1 MDREEI
7 RTMRIAICIQEQIY
21 DALKDLLG
29 NLRELPDNC
38 KMMSFGFMN
47 LNLDMLKQRNTT
59 TTIALSHYYKH
70 PSGDMIPDPDVEIR
84 IFHELQMAE
93 ALSFQ
98 DIFGY
103 KQVYHENGYIDA
115 EAKTMLNK
123 FLLQWLR
130 NLKAQGFRR

>member
-1 MDREEI
+1 
-7 RTMRIAICIQEQIY
+7 MRAAICIQEQIY
-21 DALKDLLG
+21 DALRDLLG
-29 NLRELPDNC
+29 NLRELPSYC
-38 KMMSFGFMN
+38 KMQSFGFMD
-47 LNLDMLKQRNTT
+47 LNLDRLERRECS

-84 IFHELQMAE
+84 IFHELEMAE

-123 FLLQWLR
+123 FLLQWLK
-130 NLKAQGFRR
+130 NLKAQRFRR